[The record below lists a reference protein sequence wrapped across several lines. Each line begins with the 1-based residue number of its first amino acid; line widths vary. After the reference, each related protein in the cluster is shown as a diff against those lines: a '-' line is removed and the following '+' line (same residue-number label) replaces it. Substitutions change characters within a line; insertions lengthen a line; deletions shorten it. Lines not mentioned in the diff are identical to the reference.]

1 MKTFFILLIVFGVA
15 LTGAIP
21 APAEPAAASSIT
33 SMSSRR
39 LKIPAAI
46 KKVLKGAAQFFVGM
60 LIDCLFSYAQAKLPN
75 IPFLKNLMKS
85 AVNMKD
91 KLKAKVQEM
100 VGKVIDKLRRIRR
113 LRVRRAGIFG
123 KIKKGINKVAKKAK
137 KAANKEL
144 KKAAK
149 NAKKTLKKVGKVMK
163 KAVKVIAKGA
173 AGLQKLAKALDKL
186 TGGALQKAL
195 IKLACPI
202 VVKGV
207 CQGISYGLKAVGFTL
222 GLPPCIEENL
232 AKGCVKLVKLAFK
245 RHRLLRRLGYVT
257 GDFKVLY

>member
-85 AVNMKD
+85 AVKMKD
-91 KLKAKVQEM
+91 KLKSKVQQL

-113 LRVRRAGIFG
+113 LRVRRAGLFG
-123 KIKKGINKVAKKAK
+123 KLKKGLSKVAKKAS
-137 KAANKEL
+137 
-144 KKAAK
+144 KAAK
-149 NAKKTLKKVGKVMK
+149 GAVKSAGKIAKKAGKIAK
-163 KAVKVIAKGA
+163 SAVKVIAKGA

>member
-113 LRVRRAGIFG
+113 LRVRRAGLFG
-123 KIKKGINKVAKKAK
+123 KLKKGLSKVAKKAS
-137 KAANKEL
+137 
-144 KKAAK
+144 KAAK
-149 NAKKTLKKVGKVMK
+149 GAVKSAGKIAKKAGKIAK
-163 KAVKVIAKGA
+163 SAVKVIAKGA